1 MKDFRFKIYL
11 EIDVKRKF
19 AALFMM
25 VIMCLSVFT
34 GCSLVTRND
43 KNYFEAVVATIT
55 YTDGEKENITKRDL
69 ISAYNSYGYNYVDNY
84 GYTME
89 QAVNQ
94 TLETIIDNRL
104 TIKAVENY
112 YEENPS
118 EGEMLNGNETTYLWD
133 TTYSSLYSNL
143 KEYLN
148 EVLENSSDDS
158 TDDAESDTNASVYTP
173 YDKTAYLDVDANGKY
188 VIRKTTPATTIRAT
202 YQGRQ
207 NASGVYCD
215 YDYKDAEGNYP
226 FKEAMYG
233 KLYSLID
240 SSNSTSAKNWRSAF
254 NKYLADIKEN
264 YGYKDFKTDKEWFL
278 FEMDR
283 VYNILRDNYIVEK
296 YEVIFNTQS
305 HQDADIS
312 NITVKD
318 VLSYYSAKVRA
329 DYATY
334 KIGGDTET
342 YASTMLSDVGSVDY
356 ILEGSG
362 ASNYFYVG
370 YIKLEMTD
378 DQKAEYSALKTAL
391 ESQSIG
397 YNEYEEAMNNLY
409 SRISA
414 TVRDAETGEKTT
426 ETISAQNLLNK
437 INEDVANYQ
446 YISDSTMTETELANY
461 NKQIS
466 YNKADAFRKYL
477 YLYND
482 DDALKGA
489 EYNAVFGVDSSNKVL
504 ANDTFSSN
512 DDVKE
517 AILKLY
523 DNGNAQVGDTTDF
536 VRAEDG
542 LYMFFYAGE
551 IKNLFSGITADFDA
565 STNLDNIKLLTST
578 RLNIFSDK
586 TVFDKIYESLTK
598 DNFSVFQNM
607 NMNYLRTY
615 MTTKIESITNN
626 IKDLY

>member
-1 MKDFRFKIYL
+1 
-11 EIDVKRKF
+11 
-19 AALFMM
+19 
-25 VIMCLSVFT
+25 MCLSVFT

-89 QAVNQ
+89 QAVME

-133 TTYSSLYSNL
+133 ETYSALYSNL

-148 EVLENSSDDS
+148 EVLENSSDSTSDS
-158 TDDAESDTNASVYTP
+158 ANDTNASVYTP
-173 YDKTAYLDVDANGKY
+173 YSKSAYLDVNADGKY
-188 VIRKTTPATTIRAT
+188 IIRKTTPASTIRAT
-202 YQGRQ
+202 YKGRQ
-207 NASGVYCD
+207 NAEGVYCD
-215 YDYKDAEGNYP
+215 YDYKDDEGNYP
-226 FKEAMYG
+226 FKEAMYE

-240 SSNSTSAKNWRSAF
+240 SSNSTSSKNWRSAF
-254 NKYLADIKEN
+254 NKYLADVKEN
-264 YGYKDFKTDKEWFL
+264 YGYKDFKTDKEWFM

-312 NITVKD
+312 NITVDD
-318 VLSYYSAKVRA
+318 VLDYYSAKVRA

-334 KIGGDTET
+334 ELGGDTET

-356 ILEGSG
+356 ILEGSD

-370 YIKLEMTD
+370 YIKLEMTSA
-378 DQKAEYSALKTAL
+378 QKTEYTSLKTAL
-391 ESQSIG
+391 ENGTISHDF
-397 YNEYEEAMNNLY
+397 YEERLNVLY
-409 SRISA
+409 NSIYA
-414 TVRDAETGEKTT
+414 TVRDAETGEKTSQ
-426 ETISAQNLLNK
+426 TISSQNLLKK
-437 INEDVANYQ
+437 INEDISNYQ
-446 YISDSTMTETELANY
+446 YISDSSMTETELANY

-482 DDALKGA
+482 DDTLKGA
-489 EYNAVFGVDSSNKVL
+489 EYNAVFGVNSANEVL
-504 ANDTFSSN
+504 AGETFSSN
-512 DDVKE
+512 EDVLD
-517 AILKLY
+517 AILALY
-523 DNGNAQVGDTTDF
+523 NNGEAQIGDTTDF
-536 VRAEDG
+536 IRAEDG

-565 STNLDNIKLLTST
+565 STNASNIKLLTTT
-578 RLNIFSDK
+578 RLNIFSEK

-607 NMNYLRTY
+607 NMNYLRTH
-615 MTTKIESITNN
+615 MTTKIEAITNN
-626 IKDLY
+626 IKDLYSK

>member
-1 MKDFRFKIYL
+1 
-11 EIDVKRKF
+11 
-19 AALFMM
+19 MM

-84 GYTME
+84 GYTMK
-89 QAVNQ
+89 QAIEE

-148 EVLENSSDDS
+148 EVLEISSDDS
-158 TDDAESDTNASVYTP
+158 SDSEESDANASVYTP
-173 YDKTAYLDVDANGKY
+173 YSRTAYLDVDDNGNY
-188 VIRKTTPATTIRAT
+188 VIRKTTPATTIRET
-202 YQGRQ
+202 YKGRQ

-215 YDYKDAEGNYP
+215 YDYKDDEGNYP
-226 FKEAMYG
+226 FKEALYE
-233 KLYSLID
+233 KIYSLID
-240 SSNSTSAKNWRSAF
+240 TGNSISSKNWRSAF

-264 YGYKDFKTDKEWFL
+264 YGYKNFKTDKEWFL

-296 YEVIFNTQS
+296 YEVIFNNQS

-312 NITVKD
+312 NVKVKD
-318 VLSYYSAKVRA
+318 ILSYYSAKVRA

-334 KIGGDTET
+334 KLGGDTET

-356 ILEGSG
+356 ILEGSN

-370 YIKLEMTD
+370 YIKLEMTE
-378 DQKAEYSALKTAL
+378 DQKAEYDDLQTKLAEHTIL
-391 ESQSIG
+391 EKQ
-397 YNEYEEAMNNLY
+397 YEEKINDLY
-409 SRISA
+409 NRIKA
-414 TVRDAETGEKTT
+414 TVRDAETGEKTN
-426 ETISAQNLLNK
+426 ETISAENLLKK
-437 INEDVANYQ
+437 INDDISNYQ
-446 YISDSTMTETELANY
+446 YISDKTMTETELANY
-461 NKQIS
+461 NKEIS
-466 YNKADAFRKYL
+466 YKKADAFRKYL

-482 DDALKGA
+482 DDTLKGA
-489 EYNAVFGVDSSNKVL
+489 EYNAVFGVDSSNEVL

-512 DDVKE
+512 EDVKD
-517 AILKLY
+517 AILNLY
-523 DNGNAQVGDTTDF
+523 DNGNAQIGDTTDF
-536 VRAEDG
+536 IRAEDG

-551 IKNLFSGITADFDA
+551 IKNLFSGITTDFDA
-565 STNLDNIKLLTST
+565 STNLDNIKLLSST